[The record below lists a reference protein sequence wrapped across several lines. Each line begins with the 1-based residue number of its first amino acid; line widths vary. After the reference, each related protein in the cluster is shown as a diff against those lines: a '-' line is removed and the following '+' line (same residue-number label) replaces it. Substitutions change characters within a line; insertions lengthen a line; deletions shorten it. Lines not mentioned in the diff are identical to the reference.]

1 MLRTPFD
8 EPCRALRAEC
18 TRRLRILISP
28 AEPPA
33 PASISFPRRS
43 ALDFDPFRIPLHF
56 CDKLMARANKKP
68 HLIEFK
74 GTTLPV
80 VSVTLHS
87 LQSGPLAKVAME
99 LFGDEAFFDGDAAVL
114 ELDKIDATE
123 ITEAVDWVNLC
134 TMFNGHGLNVIGVRG
149 GSDELRASAAAAG
162 LPSFAAFK
170 RAARAIEETAL
181 AAPVQAEPVPEIAP
195 APVQETPPPVVQ
207 TVATPTLVID
217 RPLRS
222 GQQAYARGGD
232 LVVLAAV
239 NAGAEVIADG
249 SIHIYAPL
257 RGRALAGASGSTEAR
272 IFTTRFEAE
281 LVSIAGV
288 YRTFDAGIPDQLSG
302 RPVQIQLSVS
312 EEDTSS
318 RLTIEALATD

>member
-1 MLRTPFD
+1 
-8 EPCRALRAEC
+8 
-18 TRRLRILISP
+18 
-28 AEPPA
+28 
-33 PASISFPRRS
+33 
-43 ALDFDPFRIPLHF
+43 
-56 CDKLMARANKKP
+56 MARANKKP
-68 HLIEFK
+68 PLIEFK
-74 GTTLPV
+74 GTTLPI

-87 LQSGPLAKVAME
+87 LQSGPLAKAASE

-114 ELDKIDATE
+114 ELDKIDAAE
-123 ITEAVDWVNLC
+123 ITDAVDWADLC
-134 TMFNGHGLNVIGVRG
+134 TMFNSHGLNVIGVRG
-149 GSDELRASAAAAG
+149 GSDELRARAAAVG

-170 RAARAIEETAL
+170 RASRAGEETAP
-181 AAPVQAEPVPEIAP
+181 AVPIQAEAVPEIAP
-195 APVQETPPPVVQ
+195 APIQETPPPIVQ

-232 LVVLAAV
+232 LVILAAV

-312 EEDTSS
+312 AEDASS

>member
-1 MLRTPFD
+1 MHFSPY
-8 EPCRALRAEC
+8 
-18 TRRLRILISP
+18 RLRLLPDQRTIAIHRFV
-28 AEPPA
+28 
-33 PASISFPRRS
+33 SFLPRS
-43 ALDFDPFRIPLHF
+43 GLDFFTLDLANRF
-56 CDKLMARANKKP
+56 CDKPMARANKKLQ
-68 HLIEFK
+68 LIEFK

-87 LQSGPLAKVAME
+87 LQSGPLAKTAAE
-99 LFGDEAFFDGDAAVL
+99 LFGDEAFFEGDAAVL
-114 ELDKIDATE
+114 ELDRIAGTE
-123 ITEAVDWVNLC
+123 SNTPVNWAALS
-134 TMFNGHGLNVIGVRG
+134 TLFNNHGLHVIGVRG

-162 LPSFAAFK
+162 LPACAAFK
-170 RAARAIEETAL
+170 RAPRATDESTTR
-181 AAPVQAEPVPEIAP
+181 AAPVEAGPDQDVASSSRN
-195 APVQETPPPVVQ
+195 ETPSPLVQ
-207 TVATPTLVID
+207 PAQPALTATLVID

-257 RGRALAGASGSTEAR
+257 RGRALAGASGATGAR

-288 YRTFDAGIPDQLSG
+288 YRTFDAGIPDQLAG
-302 RPVQIQLSVS
+302 RPVQVQLSVTAD
-312 EEDTSS
+312 EASS
-318 RLTIEALATD
+318 QLTIEALATD

>member
-1 MLRTPFD
+1 
-8 EPCRALRAEC
+8 
-18 TRRLRILISP
+18 
-28 AEPPA
+28 
-33 PASISFPRRS
+33 
-43 ALDFDPFRIPLHF
+43 
-56 CDKLMARANKKP
+56 MARANKKP
-68 HLIEFK
+68 QLIEFK

-87 LQSGPLAKVAME
+87 LQTGPLTKVATE

-114 ELDKIDATE
+114 ELDRIDLSDPANGA
-123 ITEAVDWVNLC
+123 EAVDWTALHQLFV
-134 TMFNGHGLNVIGVRG
+134 GHGLNVIGVRG
-149 GSDELRASAAAAG
+149 GSDELRNSAAAAG

-170 RAARAIEETAL
+170 RSARSGEEIEAAVAIKHV
-181 AAPVQAEPVPEIAP
+181 AATPEVQPEPAPEAPIAEPISAP
-195 APVQETPPPVVQ
+195 PTQPAFV
-207 TVATPTLVID
+207 PTLVID

-257 RGRALAGASGSTEAR
+257 RGRALAGASGATEAR

-288 YRTFDAGIPDQLSG
+288 YRTFDAGIPDKLAG
-302 RPVQIQLSVS
+302 RPVQVQLSGTA
-312 EEDTSS
+312 EDASS
-318 RLTIEALATD
+318 SLKIQSLATD

>member
-1 MLRTPFD
+1 
-8 EPCRALRAEC
+8 
-18 TRRLRILISP
+18 
-28 AEPPA
+28 
-33 PASISFPRRS
+33 
-43 ALDFDPFRIPLHF
+43 
-56 CDKLMARANKKP
+56 MARANKKP
-68 HLIEFK
+68 QLIEFK

-87 LQSGPLAKVAME
+87 LQTAPLTKAASE
-99 LFGDEAFFDGDAAVL
+99 LFGDDAFFDGDAAVL
-114 ELDKIDATE
+114 ELDRIDLSDPANGA
-123 ITEAVDWVNLC
+123 EAVDWSALR
-134 TMFNGHGLNVIGVRG
+134 TLFLKHGLNVIGVRG
-149 GSDELRASAAAAG
+149 GSDELRQSAAVAD

-170 RAARAIEETAL
+170 RNARSTEEMEPA
-181 AAPVQAEPVPEIAP
+181 AAPVQAAATPEVQP
-195 APVQETPPPVVQ
+195 APVQEALVLEPAPPPAPPAFV
-207 TVATPTLVID
+207 PTLVID

-257 RGRALAGASGSTEAR
+257 RGRALAGASGSAEAR

-288 YRTFDAGIPDQLSG
+288 YRTFEAGIPDKLAG
-302 RPVQIQLSVS
+302 LPVQIRLSGKA
-312 EEDTSS
+312 EEASS
-318 RLTIEALATD
+318 SLLIESLSTN

>member
-1 MLRTPFD
+1 
-8 EPCRALRAEC
+8 
-18 TRRLRILISP
+18 
-28 AEPPA
+28 
-33 PASISFPRRS
+33 
-43 ALDFDPFRIPLHF
+43 
-56 CDKLMARANKKP
+56 MARANKKQQ
-68 HLIEFK
+68 LIEFK

-87 LQSGPLAKVAME
+87 LQSGPLARTAAE

-114 ELDKIDATE
+114 ELDRIVGTE
-123 ITEAVDWVNLC
+123 SNTPVDWSALS
-134 TMFNGHGLNVIGVRG
+134 TLFNCHGLHVIGVRG
-149 GSDELRASAAAAG
+149 GSDELRASAAAVG
-162 LPSFAAFK
+162 LPAFAAFK
-170 RAARAIEETAL
+170 RASRAAAENTATADPIQAGPAQVVAPT
-181 AAPVQAEPVPEIAP
+181 AA
-195 APVQETPPPVVQ
+195 QETPPPLVQ
-207 TVATPTLVID
+207 LTQPASNPTLVID

-257 RGRALAGASGSTEAR
+257 RGRALAGASGATGAR

-288 YRTFDAGIPDQLSG
+288 YRTFDAGIPDQLAG
-302 RPVQIQLSVS
+302 RPVQVRLSVTAD
-312 EEDTSS
+312 EASS
-318 RLTIEALATD
+318 QLTIDSLATD

>member
-1 MLRTPFD
+1 
-8 EPCRALRAEC
+8 
-18 TRRLRILISP
+18 
-28 AEPPA
+28 
-33 PASISFPRRS
+33 
-43 ALDFDPFRIPLHF
+43 
-56 CDKLMARANKKP
+56 MARASKKL

-87 LQSGPLAKVAME
+87 MQFAALAKAATE
-99 LFGDEAFFDGDAAVL
+99 LFGNEAFFDGDAAVF
-114 ELDKIDATE
+114 ELDRVDNSDPGNAAD
-123 ITEAVDWVNLC
+123 AVDWAALR
-134 TMFNGHGLNVIGVRG
+134 TLFAAHGLKVIGVRG
-149 GSDELRASAAAAG
+149 GGMDLLDSAAKAG

-170 RAARAIEETAL
+170 RAPRAAQEVAAAAAVIEIERLPETRPDPAPEKLSAL
-181 AAPVQAEPVPEIAP
+181 AEAVRVEP
-195 APVQETPPPVVQ
+195 APPPLP
-207 TVATPTLVID
+207 TSAPTLVID

-222 GQQAYARGGD
+222 GQQVYARGGD

-257 RGRALAGASGSTEAR
+257 RGRALAGASGATEAR

-288 YRTFDAGIPDQLSG
+288 YRTFDAGIPDKLSG
-302 RPVQIQLSVS
+302 RPVQVRLSGTA
-312 EEDTSS
+312 ENAASS
-318 RLTIEALATD
+318 LKVESLATD